1 MVCRGWARSTSDGLR
16 LRPDAVHRRLRVHV
30 GRVTAKRGRLAVN
43 KVWKEARM
51 TRTAHHPESD
61 LTGAQRA
68 AWDAYRDSLGD
79 LQGKEY
85 EEAELISW
93 DELQRTLRELA
104 DHDRAPA

>member
-1 MVCRGWARSTSDGLR
+1 LHAY
-16 LRPDAVHRRLRVHV
+16 V
-30 GRVTAKRGRLAVN
+30 GRVTVKRGRLAVN

-51 TRTAHHPESD
+51 TRTAHDPESD

-79 LQGKEY
+79 LRGKEY

-104 DHDRAPA
+104 EHEEAPA

>member
-1 MVCRGWARSTSDGLR
+1 LR
-16 LRPDAVHRRLRVHV
+16 AYVE
-30 GRVTAKRGRLAVN
+30 RVTAERGRLAEN

-68 AWDAYRDSLGD
+68 AWDAYRESLGD

-104 DHDRAPA
+104 EHEDAPA